1 MEIIKHIKELPK
13 CLFYYINIAKA
24 NRNTKNLGYKGGAT
38 EINSLSF
45 VSFGSWRQA
54 VLPAEFWLK

>member
-1 MEIIKHIKELPK
+1 MEIIKYIKELPK

-45 VSFGSWRQA
+45 VSFGS
-54 VLPAEFWLK
+54 